1 MSSEV
6 PQQDQLPVEKLPLS
20 KPSKKRIW
28 LRRGLEVLLFIIL
41 IMGVRAW
48 QQRDIVQGLAPPLN
62 GVLLDG
68 QPFVL
73 PDKPAQPV
81 LVHFWATWCPIC
93 RAEEGSIESLAQ
105 SNLNVITVAMQSGN
119 SGAVQQYMK
128 EQGVSFPVINDTE
141 GQISAAWGVQAV
153 PASFIVDRDGKIR
166 YVEIGYTTEI
176 GLRIRLWLAGL

>member
-1 MSSEV
+1 MSTEV
-6 PQQDQLPVEKLPLS
+6 PQQDQSAAENVPLS

-28 LRRGLEVLLFIIL
+28 IRRGLEVLIFIIL

-48 QQRDIVQGLAPPLN
+48 QQRDIVQGLAPPLY

-68 QPFVL
+68 KSFAL
-73 PDKPAQPV
+73 PEKPAQPV
-81 LVHFWATWCPIC
+81 LVYFWASWCPIC
-93 RAEEGSIESLAQ
+93 RATQGSIESLSQ
-105 SNLNVITVAMQSGN
+105 DNPNVITVAMQSGN
-119 SGAVQQYMK
+119 SGAVQQYMR
-128 EQGVSFPVINDTE
+128 EQGVSFPVINDTD
-141 GQISAAWGVQAV
+141 GRVSASWGAQAV